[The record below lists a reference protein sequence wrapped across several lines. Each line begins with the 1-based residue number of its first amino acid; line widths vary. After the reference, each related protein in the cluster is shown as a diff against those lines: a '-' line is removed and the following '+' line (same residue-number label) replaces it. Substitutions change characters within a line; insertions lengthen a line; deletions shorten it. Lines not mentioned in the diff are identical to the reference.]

1 MIGAAAAVGKHNRA
15 VIYGAG
21 TVKSEMVWELLLIF
35 TDSAAR
41 MLAKA
46 IQIIVSGGAVRSDLV
61 CSHAAWAQELYPS
74 ISCLTPAWTRRCW
87 VNWGKSGHRGDG
99 HAQCVIPRVVWGFFL
114 LFLAQMWEPQSGCG
128 WCFVPALKSSPLPE
142 GPHRRQLQSVKVALS
157 PFPNKL
163 SCWKCS
169 EARSSRHKAVS
180 WGPPAPP
187 QKWEHVPSLVALC
200 PGGHGVGAPGLG

>member
-1 MIGAAAAVGKHNRA
+1 M
-15 VIYGAG
+15 
-21 TVKSEMVWELLLIF
+21 L
-35 TDSAAR
+35 SA
-41 MLAKA
+41 
-46 IQIIVSGGAVRSDLV
+46 SF
-61 CSHAAWAQELYPS
+61 QEL
-74 ISCLTPAWTRRCW
+74 CG
-87 VNWGKSGHRGDG
+87 V
-99 HAQCVIPRVVWGFFL
+99 FFFCFWPKCGSL
-114 LFLAQMWEPQSGCG
+114 SLGVG
-128 WCFVPALKSSPLPE
+128 WCFGSALKSSPLPE

-169 EARSSRHKAVS
+169 EARSGRHKAVS